1 MTNQMTLLNQKFNF
15 LLLSTLLMV
24 ASASYASGTK
34 SVKPEYVYTP
44 LENPLIQAQK
54 TLEQAAI
61 ADKYA
66 LIVLGAQWCH
76 DSVGLAENFSTE
88 QMQTILSER
97 FVTTFIDVG
106 YLEDRREL
114 TNLVGYPNY
123 FATPTVLIVDPK
135 TGELMN
141 IDSLSTWQ
149 SAASVD
155 IEDYVEHYSA
165 WNKPKYD
172 IEAHTISSLLPKEI
186 IGLAEFEKQQSARL
200 QNAYA
205 ALGPLLEASDNTKRS
220 ERTKEQRK
228 QFLDLWNEVKLFRTL
243 LQADIHDVRASQ
255 LSPIAL
261 AAKLEDSTPSA
272 RSWEQ

>member
-24 ASASYASGTK
+24 ASASYASGNK

-44 LENPLIQAQK
+44 LENPLNQAQT
-54 TLEQAAI
+54 TLEQAAM

-76 DSVGLAENFSTE
+76 DSVGLAENFSTD

-165 WNKPKYD
+165 WNKPKSD
-172 IEAHTISSLLPKEI
+172 IEAPIINSLRPKEI

-205 ALGPLLEASDNTKRS
+205 ALGPLLEASDNIKRS

-228 QFLDLWNEVKLFRTL
+228 QFLDLWNEVKLFRTS
-243 LQADIHDVRASQ
+243 LQADIHDMRASQ

-261 AAKLEDSTPSA
+261 ATKLEEATPSK